1 MQFNETFGISKV
13 RESFPVCTPEIVN
26 RICQPDS
33 EAIFVRGDLGDWS
46 AVVEGD
52 DWEAPLGT
60 LILYTPSG
68 RRQGFCSEYAV
79 SR

>member
-13 RESFPVCTPEIVN
+13 RESFPVSTPEIVN

-33 EAIFVRGDLGDWS
+33 KAVFVRGDLGDWS

-52 DWEAPLGT
+52 NWEASLGT
-60 LILYTPSG
+60 LVLYTPSD

>member
-1 MQFNETFGISKV
+1 MQFNEALGIRKV
-13 RESFPVCTPEIVN
+13 RESFPVSTPEIVN

-33 EAIFVRGDLGDWS
+33 KAIFVRGDLCDWS

-79 SR
+79 IR

>member
-1 MQFNETFGISKV
+1 MKLKKAFGISKV
-13 RESFPVCTPEIVN
+13 RESFPVSTPEIVN

-33 EAIFVRGDLGDWS
+33 KAVFVRGDLGDWS

-52 DWEAPLGT
+52 DWEASLGT
-60 LILYTPSG
+60 LILYTPSD
-68 RRQGFCSEYAV
+68 RRQGFCSANAA

>member
-1 MQFNETFGISKV
+1 MQLNETFGIRKA
-13 RESFPVCTPEIVN
+13 RESFPVGTPEIVN

-33 EAIFVRGDLGDWS
+33 EAVFVRGDFGDWS

-52 DWEAPLGT
+52 DWVAPLGT